1 MQKWFHLVV
10 PAAGR
15 QPHVA
20 QVHEVAGQRPA
31 LPALVSASSW
41 PCPAAP
47 DPGSAPASARFRPAW
62 S

>member
-15 QPHVA
+15 QPQVA
-20 QVHEVAGQRPA
+20 RLHEVAGQRPA
-31 LPALVSASSW
+31 LPGPVSASSS
-41 PCPAAP
+41 PCPAR
-47 DPGSAPASARFRPAW
+47 PGRWSAPASARFRPAW